1 MSNQYE
7 SEITIFLRNFK
18 QANPNIELKQHT
30 GRSILWDRVTDK
42 QLKND
47 FDYARVPQKPYVYQ
61 VD

>member
-18 QANPNIELKQHT
+18 QSNPDIALKQYA
-30 GRSILWDRVTDK
+30 GRAILWDKVIDK
-42 QLKND
+42 KLKKD